1 MIDESFTVSQSSS
14 EKNAIQISLYHSAH
28 SGIPKFCDKL
38 PEVSEKSKNDCQKH
52 ISGHTLL
59 IRESAP
65 DYYERLTDILAA
77 NKSVLMYVSPNFDIY
92 GRFGDQELKDELK
105 AINLRFGANMSEDL
119 IGTNAVALSV
129 KQSASVW
136 TIGRQNYA
144 QALHPYAFY
153 AFTVKG
159 KYNRYVHILLVT
171 RKENLSPATV
181 CLFRLIEATETVY
194 SSGVLTADHWAK
206 EGLIRTEYGS
216 VRTENILIILGSS
229 GQVTYVNDI
238 FYQLFSTNYNNVI
251 NYPLPDVVPELG
263 YVIDSIYGK
272 GIIPSPQVVTFSA
285 IGATEYHVTCTY
297 AEAHSA
303 DKGFVITAQRML
315 SVAKSHVSAES
326 GAKYTFDSLVGVSD
340 NFCALKQFAERVA
353 ATNCTVLIRGESGT
367 GKELFAHSI
376 HNASNRWDKPFV
388 SINCAAIPRDLIGS
402 ELFGYVGGAF
412 TGASRTGA
420 KGKFEQADGGTLFL
434 DEIAEMPLDMQ
445 SVLLRVLEEG
455 EITRIGG
462 SKSIPVNV
470 RLIAATNQ
478 NLEDYIHSGKFRLD
492 LFYRLNIISLNTIP
506 LREHKEDIDALADS
520 FISKFSKRHNK
531 PCDGISAE
539 ARSIL
544 HAYDWPGNTRELRN
558 VIERGIITMSGRF
571 IETHDLPPELM
582 RNGTVRS
589 MRAQEDTYSDALIS
603 DQESSR
609 KKAVAQLMREY
620 DGNKAKVARS
630 LGIARSTLY
639 RILKERE

>member
-1 MIDESFTVSQSSS
+1 MHRIDAVLLHYRHKDGDKDKHGGGGVHEHADEEQEYLDDEQDGDPAVCHGDHQIAYLLRYLVYCQNPAHNTGHGGDHQYRCAHDRRADHHR
-14 EKNAIQISLYHSAH
+14 EKILEL
-28 SGIPKFCDKL
+28 D
-38 PEVSEKSKNDCQKH
+38 
-52 ISGHTLL
+52 LL
-59 IRESAP
+59 IDDRADEQDKDDDDTRRFGGGGDAGR
-65 DYYERLTDILAA
+65 DAHEGQERRNDGERSILEAMQDMLPAFPLMGLPRAAGLAA
-77 NKSVLMYVSPNFDIY
+77 EHEDDRHESNS
-92 GRFGDQELKDELK
+92 DQDAGNDAGFKQRCDRR
-105 AINLRFGANMSEDL
+105 AARD
-119 IGTNAVALSV
+119 AVDNIQ
-129 KQSASVW
+129 QSW
-136 TIGRQNYA
+136 R
-144 QALHPYAFY
+144 
-153 AFTVKG
+153 
-159 KYNRYVHILLVT
+159 
-171 RKENLSPATV
+171 
-181 CLFRLIEATETVY
+181 
-194 SSGVLTADHWAK
+194 D
-206 EGLIRTEYGS
+206 
-216 VRTENILIILGSS
+216 
-229 GQVTYVNDI
+229 
-238 FYQLFSTNYNNVI
+238 
-251 NYPLPDVVPELG
+251 
-263 YVIDSIYGK
+263 
-272 GIIPSPQVVTFSA
+272 
-285 IGATEYHVTCTY
+285 
-297 AEAHSA
+297 
-303 DKGFVITAQRML
+303 QR
-315 SVAKSHVSAES
+315 
-326 GAKYTFDSLVGVSD
+326 
-340 NFCALKQFAERVA
+340 
-353 ATNCTVLIRGESGT
+353 
-367 GKELFAHSI
+367 
-376 HNASNRWDKPFV
+376 
-388 SINCAAIPRDLIGS
+388 
-402 ELFGYVGGAF
+402 
-412 TGASRTGA
+412 
-420 KGKFEQADGGTLFL
+420 ADGGTLFL

-506 LREHKEDIDALADS
+506 LREHKADIDALADS

>member
-1 MIDESFTVSQSSS
+1 MCIRDRFLKPWDIQTLVRKYSDYIRYPIKMMMDTTKVKEGTADS
-14 EKNAIQISLYHSAH
+14 EH
-28 SGIPKFCDKL
+28 
-38 PEVSEKSKNDCQKH
+38 PE
-52 ISGHTLL
+52 
-59 IRESAP
+59 
-65 DYYERLTDILAA
+65 Y
-77 NKSVLMYVSPNFDIY
+77 
-92 GRFGDQELKDELK
+92 
-105 AINLRFGANMSEDL
+105 
-119 IGTNAVALSV
+119 
-129 KQSASVW
+129 
-136 TIGRQNYA
+136 
-144 QALHPYAFY
+144 
-153 AFTVKG
+153 
-159 KYNRYVHILLVT
+159 
-171 RKENLSPATV
+171 
-181 CLFRLIEATETVY
+181 ETVQEDRTLNSMVPIWQKKKSEVTDEEYNSFYKEKFYDFEDPVAVIHADVEGAVTYKALLYVPAKAPYDFYTKDFKKGLQLY

-297 AEAHSA
+297 ADGHSA

-478 NLEDYIHSGKFRLD
+478 NLEDYIRSGKFRLD

-506 LREHKEDIDALADS
+506 LREHKADIDALADS

-544 HAYDWPGNTRELRN
+544 HAYDWPENTRELRN

-639 RILKERE
+639 RILKGQE